1 MAGAGVEKQRAQAP
15 PQGKGMSQPTSY
27 AAAVAVPRLP
37 ARASLVI
44 SLSHSTATA
53 HLCGQASMAPA
64 PLVAICNDAL
74 VKAPRQ
80 ANVRISATRWTL
92 KGNLVI
98 IGGPATSI
106 A

>member
-1 MAGAGVEKQRAQAP
+1 MGAGAEKLKAQVLP
-15 PQGKGMSQPTSY
+15 PGKGISQPTSY
-27 AAAVAVPRLP
+27 AVATTVPRLP

-44 SLSHSTATA
+44 SLSHSTATT
-53 HLCGQASMAPA
+53 HLCTQASMAPA

-74 VKAPRQ
+74 VKAPRH
-80 ANVRISATRWTL
+80 ANVQISTARWTP